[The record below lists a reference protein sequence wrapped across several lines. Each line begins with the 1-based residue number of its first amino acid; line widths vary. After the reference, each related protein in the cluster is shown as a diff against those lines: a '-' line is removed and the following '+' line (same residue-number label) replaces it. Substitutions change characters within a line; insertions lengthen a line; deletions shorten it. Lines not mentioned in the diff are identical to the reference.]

1 MNLVKKIDNIFH
13 ISMLNPIIKI
23 KYYKNI
29 PKVASMVILFLTL
42 FILFPSILY
51 ADTEILTEQEIIELY
66 NKSTENFNN
75 AEKIAITNKKEAQGY
90 YKEAAQQL
98 EKIAMH
104 VQNGKLYYNLGN
116 IYFRL
121 NDIGRAILNY
131 KKAEQFIPNDIQ
143 LQQNLTYARSK
154 CIDSIPE
161 AVHSKVLRVLFFW
174 HYDFTSYAKI
184 LLFVIFFSLLFIFL
198 LCRLFI
204 KKNFL
209 IGCIIVSAFFSL
221 SLFTSIS
228 ISTIQKSYTKHG
240 VIIAKE
246 VVARKGNSTLYE
258 PRFQQP
264 LHAGTEFTLIEARDE
279 WHQIELSDG
288 NRAWIPNNTCE
299 IY

>member
-1 MNLVKKIDNIFH
+1 MNTKD
-13 ISMLNPIIKI
+13 
-23 KYYKNI
+23 
-29 PKVASMVILFLTL
+29 ASMVLLFLML

-51 ADTEILTEQEIIELY
+51 AEHAENTKLTEQDIIELY
-66 NKSTENFNN
+66 NKSKDNFNN
-75 AEKIAITNKKEAQGY
+75 AEKIAITNKKEAQRY

-121 NDIGRAILNY
+121 NNIGRAILNY
-131 KKAEQFIPNDIQ
+131 KKAEQFIPNDVQ
-143 LQQNLTYARSK
+143 LCHNLAYARSK

-161 AVHSKVLRVLFFW
+161 TVQSKVLKLFFFW
-174 HYDFTSYAKI
+174 HYDFSSYIKL
-184 LLFVIFFSLLFIFL
+184 LLFVIFFALLFIFL
-198 LCRLFI
+198 LCRLFF

-209 IGCIIVSAFFSL
+209 VWCIIIFAFFSL

-228 ISTIQKSYTKHG
+228 ISTLQKIYTKHG
-240 VIIAKE
+240 VIIAQE
-246 VVARKGNSTLYE
+246 VVARKGNSILYE

-264 LHAGTEFTLIEARDE
+264 LHAGTEFVLIEARDE
-279 WHQIELSDG
+279 WNQIELSDG